1 MKTQKG
7 KFVLLEGIDGCGKT
21 THAKLLAKWL
31 AEKGHDVLHT
41 KEPSRGQIGLLLRDY
56 LKKDSL
62 PLIDALLFTADRA
75 EHLEKEVR
83 PALEEGKI
91 IVCERYVYST
101 IAYQVAQGLDKTW
114 LTELNAFAIK
124 PDLTILLD
132 LDPEVSVKRTS
143 TKEKFETLEF
153 LKKVRKNYLAL
164 ANEEKFSVI
173 DAGRAKN
180 AVQESIRNVVQDIL

>member
-1 MKTQKG
+1 MKG
-7 KFVLLEGIDGCGKT
+7 KFIVLEGIDGCGKT
-21 THAKLLAKWL
+21 THAKLLAQWL
-31 AEKGHDVLHT
+31 TEKGHSVLHT
-41 KEPSRGQIGLLLRDY
+41 KEPSRGPIGLLLRDY

-75 EHLEKEVR
+75 EHLEKEVK

-91 IVCERYVYST
+91 VVCERYVYST

-132 LDPEVSVKRTS
+132 LASEVSVKRTS

-153 LKKVRKNYLAL
+153 LTKVRKNYLAL

-180 AVQESIRNVVQDIL
+180 AVQEDIRKAAQVIL